1 MRSFE
6 SWGQSEVDRRCK
18 RHALITSTWAAF
30 QGWGGGLRIDLTLSR
45 RVSKCHSHSLCAL
58 SASRHSLLA
67 AEYVLTFIKLVSLR
81 LNSCDK
87 SFKRGLH
94 LTLDKRRD
102 QEMAS
107 TALALCIKLQI
118 CSSSASCCGLEA
130 IEWEDL
136 VSVRLHQL
144 PFNETER
151 GVQLQP
157 GRRTDIEVLI
167 RPGSQ
172 ESLTWRLSVVLY
184 CWSTV
189 IAFPS
194 VSHIMDGQ

>member
-1 MRSFE
+1 MRSTVDLRDMLSSLQHE
-6 SWGQSEVDRRCK
+6 LRSE
-18 RHALITSTWAAF
+18 F
-30 QGWGGGLRIDLTLSR
+30 QGRGGGLRIALTLSR
-45 RVSKCHSHSLCAL
+45 RVSKCHSHSLCAR

-87 SFKRGLH
+87 SFKSGLH
-94 LTLDKRRD
+94 LTLMYLDKRRD

-118 CSSSASCCGLEA
+118 CSSSASSCGLEA

-172 ESLTWRLSVVLY
+172 ELLTWRLSVVLY
-184 CWSTV
+184 C
-189 IAFPS
+189 
-194 VSHIMDGQ
+194 